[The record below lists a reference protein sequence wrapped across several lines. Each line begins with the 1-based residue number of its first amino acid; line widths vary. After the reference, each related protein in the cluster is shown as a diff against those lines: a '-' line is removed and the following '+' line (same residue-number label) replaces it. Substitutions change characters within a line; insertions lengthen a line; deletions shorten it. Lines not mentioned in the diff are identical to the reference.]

1 VTRNKKEK
9 NDGIKA
15 PVARSATTVSACM
28 IVKNEQDCLERCL
41 ESVRDHV
48 DEIIIVDTGST
59 DRTVEIAKSYG
70 ARIYHHPWENDFSKH
85 RNQSLSYATG
95 DWIFQ
100 LDADEE
106 LFAEDGHKI
115 RETAGQGSAD
125 YYNCLFY
132 DMKKDGSTHGV
143 FNLIR
148 LFKNHMGMQYTRKV
162 HNQLMTNG
170 AGAYSSI
177 RIRHYGYDLS
187 EEKME
192 AKHIRTT
199 VLLKEMIAA
208 DPEDAYSLYQLSSS
222 YSMHREFGKAVE
234 YGEKALAI
242 MRGSKLKNGFFMTVF
257 YTVAQGY
264 YALGNH
270 VDAERVCREAL
281 NFYPMHPDICHLLA
295 DICFRK
301 KSADQYLSA
310 AYRFLDIWNEFKKNP
325 SLIGSSYF
333 HSFSK
338 RHEIFFGLAC
348 VHFIKKDYATAD
360 QYFLKSFED
369 SGRLAEKA
377 ESICRFYIGK
387 QMTDKAMQWLA
398 IAREAGLRSGKKA
411 LLPADSL

>member
-1 VTRNKKEK
+1 
-9 NDGIKA
+9 
-15 PVARSATTVSACM
+15 M
-28 IVKNEQDCLERCL
+28 IVKNEQDCLGRCL

-106 LFAEDGHKI
+106 LFAEDGSLLRDVI
-115 RETAGQGSAD
+115 RKGKAD
-125 YYNCLFY
+125 YYNCRFY
-132 DMKKDGSTHGV
+132 DIKKDGSVRGV

-148 LFKNHMGMQYTRKV
+148 LFKNGSGMHYTQKV
-162 HNQLMTNG
+162 HNQLRTTGEG
-170 AGAYSSI
+170 AFSLI

-199 VLLKEMIAA
+199 TLLKEMLET
-208 DPEDAYSLYQLSSS
+208 DPEDAYCRHQLASS
-222 YSMHREFGKAVE
+222 YSMHREYDKAVE
-234 YGEKALAI
+234 QGEIALDI
-242 MRGSKLKNGFFMTVF
+242 MRRKGLRNEFFMATF
-257 YTVAQGY
+257 HTVAQGY
-264 YALGNH
+264 YALGNA

-281 NFYPMHPDICHLLA
+281 FLYPLHPDICHILA

-301 KSADQYLSA
+301 HSIEEYMETAERYLHICDE
-310 AYRFLDIWNEFKKNP
+310 LHKNP
-325 SLIGSSYF
+325 SLIGSYYF
-333 HSFSK
+333 YSFSR

-348 VHFIKKDYATAD
+348 IHFIKKDYAAAD

-369 SGRLAEKA
+369 SGGLVEKA

-387 QMTDKAMQWLA
+387 QMTDRATQWLV
-398 IAREAGLRSGKKA
+398 IAREAGLRSGNKI
-411 LLPADSL
+411 LLLTDSLLNRILKSPDSSQYPFPGKNSLK